1 MACRI
6 LVPQPGIKSVPPAL
20 EGWSLN
26 HWATR
31 EVLEFELQSVYLQG
45 TDAVFCLHWPL
56 WD

>member
-6 LVPQPGIKSVPPAL
+6 LVPQLGIKSVPPAL

-31 EVLEFELQSVYLQG
+31 EVLEFELQSVCLQG